1 MNKTEIINNALLS
14 IGEDTITDIDSVNEP
29 AAKVV
34 KNMYDQCR
42 KVVLSSADWPFVM
55 VQEKLIKKAINKVD
69 PDTGAIVEVEYNKD
83 YPYVFAL
90 PTGYLYIERLFI
102 GKINETMGEDG
113 YSTRN
118 KIAHNYINLQPTK
131 DWDIKFVP
139 ELNSNCIVSK
149 FKDNLLVEYVKD
161 MDTSNL
167 FSDLFNEALTLF
179 LAYKLCM
186 PIKKD
191 VNASRAA
198 YQLYETFMQKAEQ
211 RMLNEMRDTV
221 PNFVPEMVRARGDY
235 YDYKH
240 RK

>member
-14 IGEDTITDIDSVNEP
+14 IGEDTITDINSDNEP

-55 VQEKLIKKAINKVD
+55 VQEKLVRKPINQVD
-69 PDTGAIVEVEYNKD
+69 PETGETIEVEYNKD
-83 YPYVFAL
+83 FPYVFAL
-90 PTGYLYIERLFI
+90 PKGYLYIERLFI
-102 GKINETMGEDG
+102 GKLNEKLAEDG

-118 KIAHNYINLQPTK
+118 KIAHNYIQLQPTK
-131 DWDIKFVP
+131 DWDIKYV
-139 ELNSNCIVSK
+139 EQLNSTCIVSK
-149 FKDNLLVEYVKD
+149 FRDDILVEYVKD
-161 MDTSNL
+161 LDASNL
-167 FSDLFNEALTLF
+167 YSDLFNEALSLF

-191 VNASRAA
+191 PNATKQA

-221 PNFVPEMVRARGDY
+221 PNFVPDMVRVRGDY

>member
-14 IGEDTITDIDSVNEP
+14 IGEDTITDINSDNEP

-55 VQEKLIKKAINKVD
+55 VQEKLVRKPINKID
-69 PDTGAIVEVEYNKD
+69 PETNQLVEVEYNKD
-83 YPYVFAL
+83 FPYVFAL
-90 PTGYLYIERLFI
+90 PAAHLYIERIFI
-102 GKINETMGEDG
+102 GNIKEKMGEDG

-118 KIAHNYINLQPTK
+118 KIAHNYHLLQPTK
-131 DWDIKFVP
+131 DWDIKFIP
-139 ELNSNCIVSK
+139 ELNGTAIVSK
-149 FKDNLLVEYVKD
+149 FKDDLVVEYVKD
-161 MDTSNL
+161 LDTSNIY
-167 FSDLFNEALTLF
+167 SDLFNEALTLF
-179 LAYKLCM
+179 LAYKLSM

-191 VNASRAA
+191 ANAARQA
-198 YQLYETFMQKAEQ
+198 YQLYEVFMQKAEQ

-221 PNFVPEMVRARGDY
+221 PNFVPDMVRARGDY

>member
-14 IGEDTITDIDSVNEP
+14 IGEDTITDINSDNEP

-55 VQEKLIKKAINKVD
+55 VQEKLVRKPINQLD
-69 PDTGAIVEVEYNKD
+69 PEMNQMVEVEYNKD
-83 YPYVFAL
+83 FPYVFAL
-90 PTGYLYIERLFI
+90 PKGYLYIERLFI
-102 GKINETMGEDG
+102 GKLNEKLAEDG

-118 KIAHNYINLQPTK
+118 KIAHNYIQLQPTK
-131 DWDIKFVP
+131 DWDIKYI
-139 ELNSNCIVSK
+139 EQLNSTCIVSK
-149 FKDNLLVEYVKD
+149 FRDDILVEYVKD
-161 MDTSNL
+161 LDASNL
-167 FSDLFNEALTLF
+167 YSDLFNEALSLF

-191 VNASRAA
+191 QNATRQA

-221 PNFVPEMVRARGDY
+221 PNFVPDMVRARGDY